1 MGKSESSPILDDLRT
16 ALKRLKDLWRVCLI
30 GGALVWALSGF
41 YIVQSDEEGV
51 VRRFGKM
58 VRGTIPP
65 GIHYHLPWPIEKVDK
80 PKIRKISRISIGY
93 LEKRLNKKKDA
104 ERAVIERLTG
114 DSNIINLT
122 IMLQYSIKGAAD
134 YLFKTVKPDFL
145 VKAAAEAAITE
156 VVGGLSV
163 DEILTIG
170 KFKIQNQTQRIAQ
183 ELLDDYGCGI
193 KILTANLQEIH
204 PPKDVVKSFK
214 DVINAHADMDKFVS
228 EAHAYKNIVVPKARG
243 EAVAL
248 IKSAEA
254 YKENVINQALGD
266 STRFLAVLKE
276 YQKAPKVNRDRLYL
290 ETMERIGPKIRKY
303 IVSPR
308 LNKELMRIYGIGQ

>member
-1 MGKSESSPILDDLRT
+1 MKKSESSPLLDDLRT
-16 ALKRLKDLWRVCLI
+16 ALKHLRGLWRLCLI
-30 GGALVWALSGF
+30 GGLLVWALSGF
-41 YIVQSDEEGV
+41 YIVQSDEQAV
-51 VRRFGKM
+51 ARRFGKM
-58 VRGTIPP
+58 VREKISP

-93 LEKRLNKKKDA
+93 LEKRLNKNKDA
-104 ERAVIERLTG
+104 DKAVIQRLTG

-122 IMLQYSIKGAAD
+122 ILLQYSIKGATD
-134 YLFKTVKPDFL
+134 YLFKTAKPDFL

-156 VVGGLSV
+156 IVGGLSV
-163 DEILTIG
+163 DEVLTIG
-170 KFKIQNQTQRIAQ
+170 KFKIQNETQRIAQ

-254 YKENVINQALGD
+254 YKENVTNQALGD
-266 STRFLAVLKE
+266 SSRFLAILKE

-290 ETMERIGPKIRKY
+290 ETMERIGPKMKKY

-308 LNKELMRIYGIGQ
+308 LNKELMRIYGIGE

>member
-1 MGKSESSPILDDLRT
+1 MGKSESSPLLDDLRT
-16 ALKRLKDLWRVCLI
+16 ALKHLRDLWRLCLI
-30 GGALVWALSGF
+30 GGILVWALSGF

-51 VRRFGKM
+51 ARRFGKM
-58 VRGTIPP
+58 VRETISP

-104 ERAVIERLTG
+104 DRAIIQRLTG

-122 IMLQYSIKGAAD
+122 IMLQYSIKGAKD

-156 VVGGLSV
+156 ILGGLSV
-163 DEILTIG
+163 DEVLTIG
-170 KFKIQNQTQRIAQ
+170 KFKIQNQTQKIAQ
-183 ELLDDYGCGI
+183 VLLDDYGCGI
-193 KILTANLQEIH
+193 NILTANLQEIH
-204 PPKDVVKSFK
+204 PPKEVIKSFK
-214 DVINAHADMDKFVS
+214 DVTNAHADMDKFVS

-248 IKSAEA
+248 VKSAEA
-254 YKENVINQALGD
+254 HKENVINHALGD
-266 STRFLAVLKE
+266 STRFVAILRE
-276 YQKAPKVNRDRLYL
+276 YKKAPKVSRDRLYL
-290 ETMERIGPKIRKY
+290 ETMERIGPKIKKY

-308 LNKELMRIYGIGQ
+308 LNKELMRIYGIGE